1 MEIERLIVL
10 DDDPLY
16 VEMFSDFSKH
26 LNIEYKGVA
35 TSHALFEIDLKP
47 SDLILLDV
55 YLTGE
60 DGLDTITALES
71 QGYEGYLSL
80 MSGAS
85 DNVLTPLYCYIE
97 SLQIK
102 QLPRLNKPARF
113 KEVITLL
120 GTEPKELINQT
131 SPSLGI
137 ENSQIQLDSRTLNE
151 WFKKEYIFPVF
162 QPQVCI
168 TTNKII
174 GIECLVRVK
183 HPDINSLQPLTFIN
197 LLETANL
204 ISEYTLLMLDCALH
218 KLSQLLINNSNLSCS
233 FNVSALSLTE
243 QFADSFLLKITQ
255 HNIPPKQVIIELTE
269 SSAVNMNKEAL
280 YAISR
285 LKVSEFPL
293 SIDDF
298 GTGYSSIR
306 QLVDLPFDE
315 LKIDRSFIVDVKENI
330 KSQAILNAT
339 IGLAKSLNYRL
350 VVEGV
355 ETQEQINFFKDKGNL
370 VIQGYYNFK
379 PLEFNELNKLF

>member
-1 MEIERLIVL
+1 MKIERLIVL

-35 TSHALFEIDLKP
+35 TSRALFEIDLKP

-137 ENSQIQLDSRTLNE
+137 ENSQIQLDSIR
-151 WFKKEYIFPVF
+151 FSY
-162 QPQVCI
+162 
-168 TTNKII
+168 
-174 GIECLVRVK
+174 VK
-183 HPDINSLQPLTFIN
+183 
-197 LLETANL
+197 
-204 ISEYTLLMLDCALH
+204 
-218 KLSQLLINNSNLSCS
+218 
-233 FNVSALSLTE
+233 
-243 QFADSFLLKITQ
+243 
-255 HNIPPKQVIIELTE
+255 
-269 SSAVNMNKEAL
+269 
-280 YAISR
+280 
-285 LKVSEFPL
+285 
-293 SIDDF
+293 
-298 GTGYSSIR
+298 
-306 QLVDLPFDE
+306 
-315 LKIDRSFIVDVKENI
+315 
-330 KSQAILNAT
+330 
-339 IGLAKSLNYRL
+339 
-350 VVEGV
+350 
-355 ETQEQINFFKDKGNL
+355 
-370 VIQGYYNFK
+370 
-379 PLEFNELNKLF
+379 

>member
-1 MEIERLIVL
+1 
-10 DDDPLY
+10 
-16 VEMFSDFSKH
+16 
-26 LNIEYKGVA
+26 
-35 TSHALFEIDLKP
+35 
-47 SDLILLDV
+47 
-55 YLTGE
+55 
-60 DGLDTITALES
+60 
-71 QGYEGYLSL
+71 
-80 MSGAS
+80 
-85 DNVLTPLYCYIE
+85 
-97 SLQIK
+97 
-102 QLPRLNKPARF
+102 
-113 KEVITLL
+113 
-120 GTEPKELINQT
+120 
-131 SPSLGI
+131 
-137 ENSQIQLDSRTLNE
+137 
-151 WFKKEYIFPVF
+151 
-162 QPQVCI
+162 
-168 TTNKII
+168 
-174 GIECLVRVK
+174 
-183 HPDINSLQPLTFIN
+183 
-197 LLETANL
+197 
-204 ISEYTLLMLDCALH
+204 MLDCALH

-243 QFADSFLLKITQ
+243 QFADSFRLKITQ

-355 ETQEQINFFKDKGNL
+355 ETQEQVDL
-370 VIQGYYNFK
+370 LTQYDVDVAQGYFYFRPMPIDEVLK
-379 PLEFNELNKLF
+379 KAH